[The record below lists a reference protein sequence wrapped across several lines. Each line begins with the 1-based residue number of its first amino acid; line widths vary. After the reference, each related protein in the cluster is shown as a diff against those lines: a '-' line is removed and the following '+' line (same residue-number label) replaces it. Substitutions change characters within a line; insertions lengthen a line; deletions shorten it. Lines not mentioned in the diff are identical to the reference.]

1 MEHYELKISQLID
14 NELPENEQEGV
25 FLFLSENEEFL
36 MMEFLLHGLA
46 EYSLIS
52 KQHVEFG
59 LQFKDMISTMF
70 TNQDDDEEFTD
81 EDYRY

>member
-1 MEHYELKISQLID
+1 MHPD
-14 NELPENEQEGV
+14 LPENEYY
-25 FLFLSENEEFL
+25 L

-70 TNQDDDEEFTD
+70 TRQTEDDDFDE
-81 EDYRY
+81 EDYTY

>member
-1 MEHYELKISQLID
+1 LCNVKSLSEVVNKYHP
-14 NELPENEQEGV
+14 NLPENEKY
-25 FLFLSENEEFL
+25 L

-46 EYSLIS
+46 EFSLIS

-70 TNQDDDEEFTD
+70 AKHSEEDDDFYEG
-81 EDYRY
+81 DYNS